1 MAGSNPVGRPSVMT
15 EEVIRKLEEAF
26 AFGASDLEA
35 CFYADISKTA
45 LYEYQKDHPEFA
57 ERKEKLK
64 ERPILLARQKVVKEL
79 TSDVKNAQW
88 YLERKSP
95 DFRPKQNIQVE
106 NPQAVLLEAYG
117 VTADGKL
124 IEGEDND
131 TKTDESVSDTSQDQ
145 T

>member
-15 EEVIRKLEEAF
+15 DEVLRKLEEAF

-45 LYEYQKDHPEFA
+45 LYEYQSKHPEFT

-79 TSDVKNAQW
+79 TTDVKNAQW

-95 DFRPKQNIQVE
+95 DFRPKQSLAVE
-106 NPQAVLLEAYG
+106 NPQQALLEAYG
-117 VTADGKL
+117 VTVDGKL
-124 IEGEDND
+124 IEEGEDD
-131 TKTDESVSDTSQDQ
+131 TKADEDKAD
-145 T
+145 